1 MTLDSLRT
9 TFIFITEPFVNLFD
23 GLKVSANTIS
33 MASLVCAAIA
43 GIAYFFSFPSQPII
57 LAAALL
63 FVLLNGFLDGMDGAL
78 ARKNGTASKYGDFL
92 DHVIDRYADI
102 FMICGIFLGGYLRPD
117 LGAVVIVGILM
128 ASYLGTQAQA
138 VGIGRVYGGIMGRA
152 DRMIIIVVATC
163 LQLVYPAEIG
173 AYGIQFTILGWGLLV
188 IGILSH
194 VTAFQRIWHTR
205 KQLLSGESG
214 KK

>member
-1 MTLDSLRT
+1 MTLDSLRSK
-9 TFIFITEPFVNLFD
+9 FVVVTEPFVNLFD
-23 GLKVSANTIS
+23 GLHISANTVS
-33 MASLVCAAIA
+33 MASLAFAALA
-43 GIAYFFSFPSQPII
+43 GVAYYFSAGNPVI

-63 FVLLNGFLDGMDGAL
+63 LVLLNGFFDGLDGAI

-92 DHVIDRYADI
+92 DHVIDRYADV
-102 FMICGIFLGGYLRPD
+102 FMICGIFLGGYLRSD
-117 LGAVVIVGILM
+117 LGAVVIVGVLL

-138 VGIGRVYGGIMGRA
+138 VGVGRVYGGIMGRA
-152 DRMIIIVVATC
+152 DRMILIIVATC
-163 LQLVYPAEIG
+163 LQLVYPAEVG
-173 AYGIQFTILGWGLLV
+173 AYGIQFTILGWALLV

-205 KQLLSGESG
+205 KQLLEQRVE

>member
-1 MTLDSLRT
+1 MTLDSLRSK
-9 TFIFITEPFVNLFD
+9 FVFITEPFVNVFD
-23 GLKVSANTIS
+23 GLHISANTIS
-33 MASLVCAAIA
+33 MTALVFAAMA
-43 GIAYFFSFPSQPII
+43 GVAYSFSFQSPLV

-63 FVLLNGFLDGMDGAL
+63 LVLLNGLFDGLDGAL

-92 DHVIDRYADI
+92 DHVIDRYADV
-102 FMICGIFLGGYLRPD
+102 FMVCGIFLGGYLRPD
-117 LGAVVIVGILM
+117 LGAFVIVGILL

-152 DRMIIIVVATC
+152 DRMVIIIVATC
-163 LQLVYPAEIG
+163 IQLVYPTEVG
-173 AYGIQFTILGWGLLV
+173 AYGIQFTVLGWALLI
-188 IGILSH
+188 IGALSH

-205 KQLLSGESG
+205 KQLLDKGTE